1 MPQSFRELWWVGSQF
16 QHRGLGVMVEA
27 GRAVIGQCRVGL
39 NPDSGGVRRGFPE
52 EVTDEEVWRMKPDG
66 EGEKVDPR

>member
-1 MPQSFRELWWVGSQF
+1 
-16 QHRGLGVMVEA
+16 MVEA

-52 EVTDEEVWRMKPDG
+52 EVTDEEF
-66 EGEKVDPR
+66 